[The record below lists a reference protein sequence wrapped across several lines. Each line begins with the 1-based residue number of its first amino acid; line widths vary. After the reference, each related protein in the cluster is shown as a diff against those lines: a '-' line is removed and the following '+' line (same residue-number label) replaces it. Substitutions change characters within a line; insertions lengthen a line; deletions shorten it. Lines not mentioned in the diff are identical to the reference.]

1 MEHDM
6 ALLEVNDLAVHYPLK
21 TPLFHKKRFLK
32 AVDGVS
38 FSINRGEIV
47 GLVGE
52 SGCGKSTLGRA
63 LVKLEELTRGS
74 VILDGVDLV
83 ALKGRKLRQMR
94 RKFQMIFQD
103 PYGSLNPRMTVFA
116 ALNEV
121 ISLHFDLSMEK
132 RRQKALELLDLVGLP
147 KEALD
152 RYPHQFSG
160 GQRQRIGIARALALE
175 PELVIADE
183 PVSALD
189 VSVQAS
195 IVNLLKDIQTSRNTA
210 FLFIAHDLAV
220 VEHISDRILVMYL
233 GNIVEEAPAS
243 ELISDPRHPYTKTL
257 LAAVPVLSREKSSAP
272 ATIPVEHISQCG
284 TPDGCPFFAR
294 CPQAMER
301 CKNEKPRLQTIG
313 ESGHRCACF
322 LQEQH

>member
-1 MEHDM
+1 MQVETKEVVKLHEVRRHYSVGGETVK
-6 ALLEVNDLAVHYPLK
+6 AL
-21 TPLFHKKRFLK
+21 
-32 AVDGVS
+32 DGVS

-74 VILDGVDLV
+74 VILDGVDLA

-121 ISLHFDLSMEK
+121 TSLHFDLSLEE

-160 GQRQRIGIARALALE
+160 SRASARAM
-175 PELVIADE
+175 PM
-183 PVSALD
+183 
-189 VSVQAS
+189 
-195 IVNLLKDIQTSRNTA
+195 R
-210 FLFIAHDLAV
+210 
-220 VEHISDRILVMYL
+220 
-233 GNIVEEAPAS
+233 
-243 ELISDPRHPYTKTL
+243 
-257 LAAVPVLSREKSSAP
+257 
-272 ATIPVEHISQCG
+272 
-284 TPDGCPFFAR
+284 
-294 CPQAMER
+294 
-301 CKNEKPRLQTIG
+301 
-313 ESGHRCACF
+313 
-322 LQEQH
+322 

>member
-1 MEHDM
+1 M
-6 ALLEVNDLAVHYPLK
+6 ALLEVDDLAVYYPVK
-21 TPLFHKKRFLK
+21 TPLFRKKRQLK

-38 FSINRGEIV
+38 FTIEAGETV

-63 LVKLEELTRGS
+63 LVKLENPTRGRI
-74 VILDGVDLV
+74 VLDGVDMAAV
-83 ALKGRKLRQMR
+83 KGRKLRQMR

-116 ALNEV
+116 ALDEV
-121 ISLHFDLSMEK
+121 ISLHFDLTPAE
-132 RRQKALELLDLVGLP
+132 RRRKALELLDLVGLP
-147 KEALD
+147 PEALD

-160 GQRQRIGIARALALE
+160 GQRQRIGIARALAVE
-175 PELVIADE
+175 PDLVVADE

-195 IVNLLKDIQTSRNTA
+195 IVNLLEDIQKSKNTA

-220 VEHISDRILVMYL
+220 VEHISNRILVMYL
-233 GNIVEEAPAS
+233 GHIVEEAPSA
-243 ELISDPRHPYTKTL
+243 ELVSAPLHPYTRML
-257 LAAVPVLSREKSSAP
+257 LEAVPVLSQEAVSSP
-272 ATIPVEHISQCG
+272 AAAVPAEVVSQVDL
-284 TPDGCPFFAR
+284 PEGCPFAPR

-301 CKNEKPRLQTIG
+301 CRKEKPRLLPVG
-313 ESGHRCACF
+313 NSGHRCACF
-322 LQEQH
+322 LQAID